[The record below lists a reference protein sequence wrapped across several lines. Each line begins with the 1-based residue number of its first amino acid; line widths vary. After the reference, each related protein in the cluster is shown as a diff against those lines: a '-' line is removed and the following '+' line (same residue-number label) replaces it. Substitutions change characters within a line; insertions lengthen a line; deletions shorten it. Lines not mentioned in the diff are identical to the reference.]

1 MKDRLSTKPNR
12 FKLTLED
19 GTSQYVTIERA
30 DEPTEEG
37 TLLNRASLLSGSV
50 QSLLGLTDDGTPS
63 DALAE
68 LANRTYDT
76 GWISLWPNNV
86 SPYSIVKA
94 YQDDTDN
101 APKYRKCGNIVEV
114 KGVVTPTAET
124 TDRIPI
130 GRLPAGFRVKL
141 PNIYMASR
149 VDSTIVLKT
158 TVYDTGSI
166 FVANPSTGGK
176 ITKGTWCPFQIMYTI

>member
-37 TLLNRASLLSGSV
+37 TLLNRASLLSASV

-86 SPYSIVKA
+86 SPYSNIKA
-94 YQDDTDN
+94 YQDNTEN

-114 KGVVTPTAET
+114 KGIVTPTADT
-124 TDRIPI
+124 TDRILI
-130 GRLPAGFRVKL
+130 GRLPAGFRL
-141 PNIYMASR
+141 
-149 VDSTIVLKT
+149 STIGIYSVSRADPTITLRT

-166 FVANPSTGGK
+166 YIANPLTGNK
-176 ITKGTWCPFQIMYTI
+176 ITKNAWCPFQVIYTV

>member
-37 TLLNRASLLSGSV
+37 TLLNRASLLSASV
-50 QSLLGLTDDGTPS
+50 QSLLGLSDDSTPS
-63 DALAE
+63 DALTE

-76 GWISLWPNNV
+76 GWISLWPNDV
-86 SPYSIVKA
+86 SPYSNVKA
-94 YQDDTDN
+94 YQDNIAN

-114 KGVVTPTAET
+114 KGVVTPTADT
-124 TDRIPI
+124 TDRILI
-130 GRLPAGFRVKL
+130 GRLPVGFRL
-141 PNIYMASR
+141 STTGIYSVSR
-149 VDSTIVLKT
+149 VDSAATLRI
-158 TVYDTGSI
+158 TVYNTGTI
-166 FVANPSTGGK
+166 YLANPLTDTK
-176 ITKGTWCPFQIMYTI
+176 ITKDAWCPFQVIYTI

>member
-37 TLLNRASLLSGSV
+37 TLLNRASLLSASV

-86 SPYSIVKA
+86 SPYSNVKA
-94 YQDDTDN
+94 YQNNVQN
-101 APKYRKCGNIVEV
+101 APRYRKCGNIVEV

-124 TDRIPI
+124 TDRLLI
-130 GRLPAGFRVKL
+130 GTLPVGFRVKVI
-141 PNIYMASR
+141 NMYAVSR
-149 VDSTIVLKT
+149 VDSTITLRT
-158 TVYDTGSI
+158 SVYKEGTI
-166 FVANPSTGGK
+166 YVANPSTGGK
-176 ITKGTWCPFQIMYTI
+176 LTKGAWCPFQIIYTI

>member
-19 GTSQYVTIERA
+19 GTFKYVTIERA
-30 DEPTEEG
+30 DEPTVEG
-37 TLLNRASLLSGSV
+37 TLLNRASLLSASA

-86 SPYSIVKA
+86 SPYSNIKA
-94 YQDDTDN
+94 YQDDTKN

-114 KGVVTPTAET
+114 KGVVTPTANT
-124 TDRIPI
+124 TGRILI
-130 GRLPAGFRVKL
+130 GRLPAGFRL
-141 PNIYMASR
+141 
-149 VDSTIVLKT
+149 STISIYSVSRADPNVTLRT
-158 TVYDTGSI
+158 IVYDTGSI
-166 FVANPSTGGK
+166 YIANTLTSDEIDK
-176 ITKGTWCPFQIMYTI
+176 NAWCPFQVIYTV

>member
-37 TLLNRASLLSGSV
+37 TLLNRASLLSASV

-86 SPYSIVKA
+86 SPYSNVKA
-94 YQDDTDN
+94 YQDSAEN

-124 TDRIPI
+124 TDRILV
-130 GRLPAGFRVKL
+130 GRLPAGFRLKL
-141 PNIYMASR
+141 PNIYEASR
-149 VDSTIVLKT
+149 VDSTTTLRT
-158 TVYDTGSI
+158 TVYDTGTI
-166 FVANPSTGGK
+166 YMACTSTGGK
-176 ITKGTWCPFQIMYTI
+176 LTKDAWCPFQIIYTI